1 VCGICGTISLV
12 DGPADPAAVPAMLD
26 AMVHRGPDSSGTI
39 ERPRVVAGIRRL
51 RIIDLETGDQPIP
64 NEDGS
69 VEVVLNGEIYNF
81 RQLRDEL
88 VERGH
93 RFRTRTDTE
102 VLVHLW
108 EDDGPK
114 MLERLNGMFALC
126 VHDRRRDEVFLA
138 RDRLGI
144 KPLYY
149 FIDGERVA
157 FASELAAL
165 VRHGSIP
172 VEIDH
177 PRLVDLFLLQYVP
190 GDATLYRGVRK
201 LPPGHCIHVRRGDVS
216 VRRWYEIPHATGD
229 ATGGLERVRA
239 ELPALLETAVRDRTV
254 SDVPLGM
261 FLSGGIDSSIVVH
274 LLSACT
280 DEPVRTF
287 SVGFDDDDDGEGELA
302 YARLVA
308 RRHGTRHH
316 ELRVSAEDV
325 ARRLPGL
332 IDHLAAPVSDPA
344 TLPTCFLSELA
355 RREVTVVLTGEGAD
369 ELFGGYRRYL
379 FQSRYRGLA
388 RVPGLRAAAGLAVVE
403 RFLPSRTGQA
413 LAALAETDPTRNHLR
428 WASTVDVP
436 TMVRLFEPE
445 ALEKFESD
453 VEAHFSRY
461 FDSATI
467 DLGGSLRA
475 DLMEWLPHNLL
486 SKVDRAS
493 MACSLEARVPYLDH
507 RVVEWANDLPDDLK
521 IRGGV
526 TKLALREAFRDA
538 IAPEILSRPKRGFDL
553 PLDRWF
559 RGPLRGLA
567 TDVIRGADAGR
578 WEGLRPGAAE
588 AMLDEHLSGRRDYG
602 LPLFGLVSTLLFLG
616 SAS

>member
-1 VCGICGTISLV
+1 VCGICGTISLA
-12 DGPADPAAVPAMLD
+12 GAADPAAVTAMLD
-26 AMVHRGPDSSGTI
+26 AMVHRGPDSSGTF
-39 ERPRVVAGIRRL
+39 EHPGVVAGIRRL
-51 RIIDLETGDQPIP
+51 RVIDLETGDQPIA
-64 NEDGS
+64 NEDGA

-81 RQLRDEL
+81 RQLRDRL

-93 RFRTRTDTE
+93 RFKTRTDTE

-108 EDDGPK
+108 EDDGPA

-126 VHDRRRDEVFLA
+126 IHDRRRDEVFLA
-138 RDRLGI
+138 RDRVGI

-149 FIDGERVA
+149 FTDGKRLV

-177 PRLVDLFLLQYVP
+177 PGLVGLFLLQYVP

-201 LPPGHCIHVRRGDVS
+201 LPPGHCLHVRRGDVS
-216 VRRWYEIPHATGD
+216 VRRWYEIPRGTGEF
-229 ATGGLERVRA
+229 TGGLERVRA
-239 ELPALLETAVRDRTV
+239 ELPALLESAVRDRTV

-287 SVGFDDDDDGEGELA
+287 SVGFHDDRDEGELA
-302 YARLVA
+302 YARLVS

-325 ARRLPGL
+325 ARRLPAM

-388 RVPGLRAAAGLAVVE
+388 RVPGLRTAAGLPAVE
-403 RFLPSRTGQA
+403 RFLPSRAGQA

-436 TMVRLFEPE
+436 TMTRLFEPDAVERFE
-445 ALEKFESD
+445 AE
-453 VEAHFSRY
+453 VEAHFGRY

-467 DLGGSLRA
+467 DLVGPLRA

-486 SKVDRAS
+486 AKVDRAS
-493 MACSLEARVPYLDH
+493 MASSLEARVPYLDH
-507 RVVEWANDLPDDLK
+507 RVVEWANNLPDDLR

-538 IAPEILSRPKRGFDL
+538 IAPEILARPKRGFDL

-559 RGPLRGLA
+559 RGPLRRLA
-567 TDVIRGADAGR
+567 TDVIRGAGTGR

-588 AMLDEHLSGRRDYG
+588 AMLDEHLSGHRDHG
-602 LPLFGLVSTLLFLG
+602 LPLFGLISTLLFLG
-616 SAS
+616 GAS